1 VELNQ
6 GKHFNMLAKTINR
19 TLLYLNLPLL
29 CAVLLEAHIHFLSF
43 KGDSGSLYLQIS
55 MQLIIESLPFFIAHH
70 FADNAPRT
78 HAVIIWLLGFI
89 CYPLLLL
96 IISLQSTA
104 FEQWSLLSSQGWMFA
119 LLASV
124 AWFINNAL
132 KMRDKTRAMQFI
144 SKLFSLNIV
153 IAVLLVG
160 WATVMAG
167 VFNSTQDPKNN
178 ESSSVIID
186 ITNIFT
192 EFGQFIDYLWQLLL
206 VAAMIGLV
214 YAINRYGLIRQVLAK
229 QGILA
234 FIAGVLICIIIATP
248 IFAILVLWL
257 PLNTPNVTL
266 FPSSLHQAFA
276 LANYQF
282 MFWLLAI
289 STPLILVFER
299 QQQDS
304 ELTQIS
310 RQKTHTEL
318 KLLQQQINPH
328 FLFNTLNN
336 LYALALTKSDDAP
349 NLVMKLSNLL
359 RYTVYEGQ
367 KEQVTLAQEVSYLQ
381 GYIALQLIRS
391 HDKCTLDLKWPEH
404 AEKFTLPPLLI
415 IMLLE
420 NAFKYGVEP
429 TIGKSHIRFH
439 MQLSKNSLTVVCEN
453 PLFPHKK
460 DEPSGLGLEN
470 LSRRL
475 TLLYPGK
482 HTISSGPEGELWRA
496 KMTLELSC

>member
-1 VELNQ
+1 
-6 GKHFNMLAKTINR
+6 MLAKIINR
-19 TLLYLNLPLL
+19 SLLYLNLPLL
-29 CAVLLEAHIHFLSF
+29 CAVLLEAHIHFISLQ
-43 KGDSGSLYLQIS
+43 GNNGSVYLQITL
-55 MQLIIESLPFFIAHH
+55 QLIIESFPFFIAHH
-70 FADNAPRT
+70 LAHNAPRIRG
-78 HAVIIWLLGFI
+78 VLIWSLGFI
-89 CYPLLLL
+89 CYPLLSLL
-96 IISLQSTA
+96 IIAQSAT
-104 FEQWSLLSSQGWMFA
+104 FELWSLLSIQGWMFA
-119 LLASV
+119 VTASA
-124 AWFINNAL
+124 AWFINHAL
-132 KMRDKTRAMQFI
+132 KVHDKTRVMQFI
-144 SKLFSLNIV
+144 SRLLSLNIV
-153 IAVLLVG
+153 ITLLLVG

-167 VFNSTQDPKNN
+167 VFNSNQDSNDNP
-178 ESSSVIID
+178 SLSVIID
-186 ITNIFT
+186 ITNIFA
-192 EFGQFIDYLWQLLL
+192 EFGQFIDYLWQFLV
-206 VAAMIGLV
+206 VAAVIGSV

-229 QGILA
+229 NGVLA
-234 FIAGVLICIIIATP
+234 FIAGVLICIIIVTP
-248 IFAILVLWL
+248 IFATLVLWL

-299 QQQDS
+299 QQQDTAI
-304 ELTQIS
+304 TQIS
-310 RQKTHTEL
+310 LQKTHTEL

-336 LYALALTKSDDAP
+336 LYALTLTKSDDAP

-367 KEQVTLAQEVSYLQ
+367 KEQVSLAQEVTYLQ

-404 AEKFTLPPLLI
+404 DEKFTLPPLLI

-429 TIGKSHIRFH
+429 TIEKSHILFH
-439 MQLSKNSLTVVCEN
+439 MQLSKNILTVVCEN
-453 PLFPHKK
+453 PIFANKREK
-460 DEPSGLGLEN
+460 ASGLGLEN

-482 HTISSGPEGELWRA
+482 HTISSGQVNELWRA

>member
-1 VELNQ
+1 
-6 GKHFNMLAKTINR
+6 
-19 TLLYLNLPLL
+19 
-29 CAVLLEAHIHFLSF
+29 
-43 KGDSGSLYLQIS
+43 
-55 MQLIIESLPFFIAHH
+55 
-70 FADNAPRT
+70 
-78 HAVIIWLLGFI
+78 
-89 CYPLLLL
+89 
-96 IISLQSTA
+96 
-104 FEQWSLLSSQGWMFA
+104 
-119 LLASV
+119 
-124 AWFINNAL
+124 
-132 KMRDKTRAMQFI
+132 
-144 SKLFSLNIV
+144 
-153 IAVLLVG
+153 
-160 WATVMAG
+160 
-167 VFNSTQDPKNN
+167 
-178 ESSSVIID
+178 
-186 ITNIFT
+186 
-192 EFGQFIDYLWQLLL
+192 
-206 VAAMIGLV
+206 
-214 YAINRYGLIRQVLAK
+214 VLAK

-234 FIAGVLICIIIATP
+234 FVAGALICIIVVTP
-248 IFAILVLWL
+248 IFATLVLWL

-266 FPSSLHQAFA
+266 FPSQTHQVFA

-289 STPLILVFER
+289 STPLILLFER

-310 RQKTHTEL
+310 LQKTHTEL

-336 LYALALTKSDDAP
+336 LYALTLIKSDDAP

-367 KEQVTLAQEVSYLQ
+367 KEQVTLAQEVTYLQ

-404 AEKFTLPPLLI
+404 DEKFTLPPLLI

-429 TIGKSHIRFH
+429 TIEKSHIRFH
-439 MQLSKNSLTVVCEN
+439 MQLSKNVLTVVCEN
-453 PLFPHKK
+453 PIFAHKLQK
-460 DEPSGLGLEN
+460 ASGLGLEN

-482 HTISSGPEGELWRA
+482 HTISSGPIGELWRA
-496 KMTLELSC
+496 QMTLELYQIH

>member
-1 VELNQ
+1 
-6 GKHFNMLAKTINR
+6 MLAKAINR
-19 TLLYLNLPLL
+19 ILHYLNLPLL
-29 CAVLLEAHIHFLSF
+29 CAVLLETHIRFLSLQ
-43 KGDSGSLYLQIS
+43 GNSGNLYLQIVI
-55 MQLIIESLPFFIAHH
+55 QLIIESLPFFIAHH
-70 FADNAPRT
+70 FAHNAART
-78 HAVIIWLLGFI
+78 RAVIIWLLGFI
-89 CYPLLLL
+89 CYPLLSLL
-96 IISLQSTA
+96 ISTQSTT
-104 FEQWSLLSSQGWMFA
+104 FEYWSLLSIQGWMFA
-119 LLASV
+119 LLASI
-124 AWFINNAL
+124 ACFINDAL

-153 IAVLLVG
+153 IAILLVG
-160 WATVMAG
+160 WAIVMAG
-167 VFNSTQDPKNN
+167 VFNSIQDPQDNPSDK
-178 ESSSVIID
+178 VIID
-186 ITNIFT
+186 LNNIVT
-192 EFGQFIDYLWQLLL
+192 EFGQFFEYLWQSLV
-206 VAAMIGLV
+206 VAAVIGCV

-234 FIAGVLICIIIATP
+234 FVAGALICIIVVTP
-248 IFAILVLWL
+248 IFATLVLWL

-266 FPSSLHQAFA
+266 FPSQTHQVFA

-289 STPLILVFER
+289 STPLILLFER

-310 RQKTHTEL
+310 LQKTHTEL

-336 LYALALTKSDDAP
+336 LYALTLIKSDDAP

-367 KEQVTLAQEVSYLQ
+367 KEQVTLAQEVTYLQ

-404 AEKFTLPPLLI
+404 DEKFTLPPLLI

-429 TIGKSHIRFH
+429 TIEKSHIRFH
-439 MQLSKNSLTVVCEN
+439 MQLSKNVLTVVCEN
-453 PLFPHKK
+453 PIFAHKLQK
-460 DEPSGLGLEN
+460 ASGLGLEN

-482 HTISSGPEGELWRA
+482 HTISSGPIGELWRA
-496 KMTLELSC
+496 QMTLELYQIH

>member
-1 VELNQ
+1 
-6 GKHFNMLAKTINR
+6 MLAKTINR
-19 TLLYLNLPLL
+19 SLLYLNLPLF
-29 CAVLLEAHIHFLSF
+29 CAVLLETHIRFVLLQ
-43 KGDSGSLYLQIS
+43 GNSGSLYLQIS

-70 FADNAPRT
+70 FAHNAPR
-78 HAVIIWLLGFI
+78 ARMVLIWLLGFI
-89 CYPLLLL
+89 CYPLLSL

-104 FEQWSLLSSQGWMFA
+104 FEQWSLLSTQGWMFA
-119 LLASV
+119 VLASV
-124 AWFINNAL
+124 AWFINHAL
-132 KMRDKTRAMQFI
+132 KMRDKPRAMQFI

-167 VFNSTQDPKNN
+167 VFNSNQDSNN
-178 ESSSVIID
+178 NQPLSVILD

-192 EFGQFIDYLWQLLL
+192 EFGQFIDYLWQFL
-206 VAAMIGLV
+206 VVATVIGCV

-229 QGILA
+229 QGVLA

-248 IFAILVLWL
+248 IFATLVLWL

-266 FPSSLHQAFA
+266 FPSSLHQVFA
-276 LANYQF
+276 IANYQF

-299 QQQDS
+299 QQQDTA
-304 ELTQIS
+304 LTQIS
-310 RQKTHTEL
+310 LQKTHTEL

-336 LYALALTKSDDAP
+336 LYALTLTKSDDAP
-349 NLVMKLSNLL
+349 NLVMKLSSLL

-367 KEQVTLAQEVSYLQ
+367 KEQVTLAQEVNYLQ

-391 HDKCTLDLKWPEH
+391 HDKCTLDLKWPEDDD
-404 AEKFTLPPLLI
+404 KFTLQPLLI

-429 TIGKSHIRFH
+429 TIEKSHIRFH
-439 MQLSKNSLTVVCEN
+439 MQLNKNVLTVVCEN
-453 PLFPHKK
+453 PIFAHQQDKAG
-460 DEPSGLGLEN
+460 GLGLGN

-482 HTISSGPEGELWRA
+482 HTISSGPIGELWRA
-496 KMTLELSC
+496 KMTLELTC

>member
-1 VELNQ
+1 
-6 GKHFNMLAKTINR
+6 MLAKTINI
-19 TLLYLNLPLL
+19 TLLYLNFPLL
-29 CAVLLEAHIHFLSF
+29 CAVLIETHIRFLSLQSN
-43 KGDSGSLYLQIS
+43 SGSLYLQITV
-55 MQLIIESLPFFIAHH
+55 QLIIESLPFFFAHH
-70 FADNAPRT
+70 FAENTSRNR
-78 HAVIIWLLGFI
+78 AVMIWLLGFI
-89 CYPLLLL
+89 CYPLLSL
-96 IISLQSTA
+96 IISLQSIT
-104 FEQWSLLSSQGWMFA
+104 FEQWSLLSTQGWMFA
-119 LLASV
+119 LLASI
-124 AWFINNAL
+124 AWFINKAL
-132 KMRDKTRAMQFI
+132 KTRAIQFI
-144 SKLFSLNIV
+144 SKLFLLNIV
-153 IAVLLVG
+153 IAILLVG

-167 VFNSTQDPKNN
+167 VFNSIQVPNDN
-178 ESSSVIID
+178 ESLSVIVD

-192 EFGQFIDYLWQLLL
+192 EFGQFIDYLWQFLV
-206 VAAMIGLV
+206 VAAVMGLV

-229 QGILA
+229 QGVLA
-234 FIAGVLICIIIATP
+234 FVGGFLICIIIVTP
-248 IFAILVLWL
+248 IFSTLVLWL

-266 FPSSLHQAFA
+266 FPSSLHQPFA

-299 QQQDS
+299 QQQDTA
-304 ELTQIS
+304 LTQIS
-310 RQKTHTEL
+310 LQQTHTEL

-336 LYALALTKSDDAP
+336 LYALTLTKSDDAP

-367 KEQVTLAQEVSYLQ
+367 KEQVTLAQEVTYLQ
-381 GYIALQLIRS
+381 DYIALQLIRS

-404 AEKFTLPPLLI
+404 DEKFTLPPLLI

-429 TIGKSHIRFH
+429 TIEKSHIRFH
-439 MQLSKNSLTVVCEN
+439 MQLSKNSLTVLCEN
-453 PLFPHKK
+453 SLFTHKQDK
-460 DEPSGLGLEN
+460 ASGLGLEN

-475 TLLYPGK
+475 TLLYPSK

>member
-1 VELNQ
+1 
-6 GKHFNMLAKTINR
+6 MLAKAINR
-19 TLLYLNLPLL
+19 ILHYLNLPLF
-29 CAVLLEAHIHFLSF
+29 CAVLLEAQIRFLMLHSN
-43 KGDSGSLYLQIS
+43 SGSLYLQITL
-55 MQLIIESLPFFIAHH
+55 QLIIECLPFFIAHH
-70 FADNAPRT
+70 FAEKAPRT
-78 HAVIIWLLGFI
+78 RAVIIWLLGFI
-89 CYPLLLL
+89 CYPLLSWLV
-96 IISLQSTA
+96 SAQSMT
-104 FEQWSLLSSQGWMFA
+104 FEYWSLLSIQGWMFA
-119 LLASV
+119 VLASAV
-124 AWFINNAL
+124 WFINHIF

-153 IAVLLVG
+153 IAILLVG

-167 VFNSTQDPKNN
+167 VLNSIQDPQDNPSDK
-178 ESSSVIID
+178 VIID
-186 ITNIFT
+186 LNNIVT
-192 EFGQFIDYLWQLLL
+192 EFGQFFEYLWQLLV
-206 VAAMIGLV
+206 VAAVIGCV
-214 YAINRYGLIRQVLAK
+214 YTINRYGLIRQVLAK

-234 FIAGVLICIIIATP
+234 FVAGALICIIVVTP
-248 IFAILVLWL
+248 IFATLVLWL
-257 PLNTPNVTL
+257 PLNTPNITL
-266 FPSSLHQAFA
+266 FPSQVHQVFA

-299 QQQDS
+299 QQQNTK
-304 ELTQIS
+304 LTEIS
-310 RQKTHTEL
+310 LQKTHTEL

-336 LYALALTKSDDAP
+336 LYALTLTKSDDAP

-367 KEQVTLAQEVSYLQ
+367 KEQVTLAQEVTYLQ

-391 HDKCTLDLKWPEH
+391 HDKCTLDLKWPDH
-404 AEKFTLPPLLI
+404 DEKFTLPPLLI

-429 TIGKSHIRFH
+429 TIEKSHIRFH
-439 MQLSKNSLTVVCEN
+439 MQLSKNVLTVVCEN
-453 PLFPHKK
+453 PIFAHKREK
-460 DEPSGLGLEN
+460 ASGLGLEN

-482 HTISSGPEGELWRA
+482 HTISSGPIGELWRA
-496 KMTLELSC
+496 KMTLELTSC

>member
-1 VELNQ
+1 
-6 GKHFNMLAKTINR
+6 MLAKTINR
-19 TLLYLNLPLL
+19 TLLYLNFPLL
-29 CAVLLEAHIHFLSF
+29 CAVLIETHIRFLSLQSN
-43 KGDSGSLYLQIS
+43 SGSLYLQITV
-55 MQLIIESLPFFIAHH
+55 QLIIESLPFFFAHH
-70 FADNAPRT
+70 FAENTSRNR
-78 HAVIIWLLGFI
+78 AVMIWLLGFI
-89 CYPLLLL
+89 CYPLLSL
-96 IISLQSTA
+96 IISLQSIT
-104 FEQWSLLSSQGWMFA
+104 FEQWSLLSTQGWMFA
-119 LLASV
+119 LLASI
-124 AWFINNAL
+124 AWFINKAL
-132 KMRDKTRAMQFI
+132 KIRDKTRAIQFI

-153 IAVLLVG
+153 IAILLVG

-167 VFNSTQDPKNN
+167 VFNSIQVPNDN
-178 ESSSVIID
+178 ESLSVIVD

-192 EFGQFIDYLWQLLL
+192 EFGQFIDYLWQFLV
-206 VAAMIGLV
+206 VAAVMGLV

-229 QGILA
+229 QGVLA
-234 FIAGVLICIIIATP
+234 FVGGFLICIIIVTP
-248 IFAILVLWL
+248 IFSTLVLWL

-266 FPSSLHQAFA
+266 FPSSLHQPFA

-299 QQQDS
+299 QQQDTA
-304 ELTQIS
+304 LTQIS
-310 RQKTHTEL
+310 LQQTHTEL

-336 LYALALTKSDDAP
+336 LYALTLTKSDDAP

-367 KEQVTLAQEVSYLQ
+367 KEQVTLAQEVTYLQ
-381 GYIALQLIRS
+381 DYIALQLIRS

-404 AEKFTLPPLLI
+404 DEKFTLPPLLI

-429 TIGKSHIRFH
+429 TIEKSHIRFH
-439 MQLSKNSLTVVCEN
+439 MQLSKNSLTVLCEN
-453 PLFPHKK
+453 SLFTYKQDK
-460 DEPSGLGLEN
+460 ASGLGLEN

-475 TLLYPGK
+475 TLLYPSK

>member
-1 VELNQ
+1 
-6 GKHFNMLAKTINR
+6 MLAKVINR
-19 TLLYLNLPLL
+19 SLLYLNLPLL
-29 CAVLLEAHIHFLSF
+29 CAVLLEAHIRFVLLQ
-43 KGDSGSLYLQIS
+43 GNSGSLYLQIS
-55 MQLIIESLPFFIAHH
+55 IQLIIESLPFFFAQH
-70 FADNAPRT
+70 FAGKASRNS
-78 HAVIIWLLGFI
+78 AVMIWLLGFI
-89 CYPLLLL
+89 CYPLISF
-96 IISLQSTA
+96 IISSQSIT
-104 FEQWSLLSSQGWMFA
+104 FEHWSLLTTQGWMFA

-124 AWFINNAL
+124 AWFINQVL
-132 KMRDKTRAMQFI
+132 KMRDKTRAMKFI

-153 IAVLLVG
+153 IAILLVG

-167 VFNSTQDPKNN
+167 VFNSNQDSNDN
-178 ESSSVIID
+178 QSLSVIID
-186 ITNIFT
+186 ITNIFI
-192 EFGQFIDYLWQLLL
+192 EFGQFIDYLWQFLL
-206 VAAMIGLV
+206 VASLIGLV

-229 QGILA
+229 QGVLA
-234 FIAGVLICIIIATP
+234 FIAGVLICIIIVTPFFAT
-248 IFAILVLWL
+248 LVLWL

-266 FPSSLHQAFA
+266 FPSSLHQVFS

-299 QQQDS
+299 QQQDTA
-304 ELTQIS
+304 LTQIS
-310 RQKTHTEL
+310 LQQTHTEL

-336 LYALALTKSDDAP
+336 LYALTLTKSDDAP

-367 KEQVTLAQEVSYLQ
+367 KDQVTLAQEVTYLQ

-404 AEKFTLPPLLI
+404 DEKFTLPPLLI

-429 TIGKSHIRFH
+429 TIEKSHIRFH

-482 HTISSGPEGELWRA
+482 HTLSSGPIGELWRA